1 MSGLDPKSIQ
11 NLVNKLQ
18 KKAKQ
23 RPPQAKTYDPTI
35 KPRDDAA
42 DDERERFFKE
52 MKKRDF

>member
-18 KKAKQ
+18 KKPKT
-23 RPPQAKTYDPTI
+23 RPPQSNRYDPTLP
-35 KPRDDAA
+35 PRDDEK